1 MSFQSTLPRRERL
14 LLSSEISAK
23 ILISIH
29 APAKGATRIR
39 CSVCGVS
46 TISIHA
52 PAKGATPNRFRLS
65 HRGTEFQS
73 TLPRRERQGELKYFD
88 PLNEISIHAPA
99 KGATIM
105 DLTAFELFSISIHA
119 PAKGATYQ
127 TQHEQQYQ
135 KISIHAPAKGATSSG
150 GAG

>member
-1 MSFQSTLPRRERL
+1 
-14 LLSSEISAK
+14 
-23 ILISIH
+23 
-29 APAKGATRIR
+29 
-39 CSVCGVS
+39 
-46 TISIHA
+46 
-52 PAKGATPNRFRLS
+52 
-65 HRGTEFQS
+65 
-73 TLPRRERQGELKYFD
+73 
-88 PLNEISIHAPA
+88 
-99 KGATIM
+99 M